1 MTTPTEAVQTYG
13 RKKTATAVAHCKK
26 GKGLI
31 KINGSP
37 IHLVEPEILRFKVY
51 EPILILG
58 QDKFAGVDI
67 RVRVRGG
74 GHTSQIYAIRQAIA
88 KAIVAYYQK
97 YVDEAQKKEIKEIL
111 IHYDRSLLVAD
122 PRRCEPKKFGGVGAP
137 TKNHIDNIK
146 LTEDLLNPSPEHEKR
161 QHKLKR
167 LVQSPN
173 SYFMDVKCPGCFSI
187 TTVFSHAQTVVLCG
201 SCANVLCQP
210 TGGRARLTEVS
221 FGVGYIT
228 CHCNLV
234 TKFFEAFNNIPSTT
248 HKRHLLYVFIGLGIL
263 FLLILIPLYRIA
275 DYESKRNNSYPY
287 RTSARDHLRR
297 RGKKYYIHRIRIM
310 RIINTPGAVSKIF
323 WPAHTCPTQTN
334 SGFLVGW
341 SIRRFT
347 ACVAAIISN
356 IKLTDLESTLSSLS
370 TDNSS
375 SFVYMD
381 GICGAPLIVL
391 GVMTAHSDNKNKI
404 LNCEEVREK
413 KKTANIWL
421 NIQLQYNN
429 MPSLRS
435 IYRDGNRYSNLSVEI
450 IFYKQPNPNKLQYL
464 SLEPLVLDIQPN
476 NDHEIEEI
484 SPQTYANMEAIMKT
498 KLPFSGGKQKE
509 NSKDIEEKKPK
520 DLEYILKQINSS
532 FETEKAII
540 SRCRFISK
548 RRNRRSTSVSET
560 VKKSALG
567 IGIFLKDIALYPI
580 YHLVPIIRP
589 LLAHPI
595 ILFLMLVRI
604 FAEVILWILNLRF
617 PPWVFNGA
625 ALKDLFAT
633 SQQIDLRLQQASFW
647 PWQYMLLRRRD
658 WSNTAMTRAQ
668 YISFYN
674 SMWLVAN
681 DIIIGL
687 TIGSFLINNSQYV
700 AGMLLRDYF
709 DYYTV
714 DKLVDIIVWLMA
726 DCPAGLK
733 LNTELDIFLG
743 RLFLW
748 LINVWKGKKWNP
760 LRSRIDSCDYDL
772 DQLLLGTILF
782 TLLTFL
788 FPTVVVYYATFAMS
802 RVAVIFLQA
811 VMETLLAFL
820 NHFPLFAFMLR
831 FKDPERLPG
840 GLRFEICDP
849 DYFASHG
856 IARVVQGIKSFWPW
870 SNQLSTNDFP
880 ISKILNNMKTN
891 SMFNNTKNNII
902 EKDTKDINEHTQ
914 INLPSKNHIAIEN
927 NTNNVSN
934 PSSTTNKTS
943 LYSTSSRL
951 RVSYLFMQNLP
962 IPLSTIFF
970 QYLLLW
976 KRLSSHYFSLYV
988 LRCLV
993 SGETIKHIA
1002 RLQYPMLPESRNTSR
1017 VVSWN
1022 VEKISM
1028 AILAAFGI
1036 SAYDIVCHGLKA
1048 GNKKYYFVVV
1058 ASSSYFLMGFV
1069 AVLLGL
1075 RRLITVKKALA
1086 NIPKSY
1092 VPIGKKHVPKSV
1104 YELIR
1109 TKLEHVS
1116 DITAEG
1122 KPRPED
1128 GAKPGWGRPGKELD
1142 KIHFKTSIVDTFP
1155 LIEKTALEH
1164 LKLKRHPSMSVKR
1177 FIEFLVEN
1185 KAIDY
1190 NLGYAYVEGYEK
1202 ARFSEDEI
1210 LEENYTEFMKLVL
1223 RENIRTVGFS
1233 LPSIYQYPWEGLRKT
1248 IKVSRWDPH
1257 ESEDE

>member
-1 MTTPTEAVQTYG
+1 M
-13 RKKTATAVAHCKK
+13 
-26 GKGLI
+26 
-31 KINGSP
+31 
-37 IHLVEPEILRFKVY
+37 
-51 EPILILG
+51 
-58 QDKFAGVDI
+58 
-67 RVRVRGG
+67 
-74 GHTSQIYAIRQAIA
+74 
-88 KAIVAYYQK
+88 
-97 YVDEAQKKEIKEIL
+97 
-111 IHYDRSLLVAD
+111 
-122 PRRCEPKKFGGVGAP
+122 
-137 TKNHIDNIK
+137 
-146 LTEDLLNPSPEHEKR
+146 
-161 QHKLKR
+161 
-167 LVQSPN
+167 
-173 SYFMDVKCPGCFSI
+173 
-187 TTVFSHAQTVVLCG
+187 
-201 SCANVLCQP
+201 
-210 TGGRARLTEVS
+210 
-221 FGVGYIT
+221 
-228 CHCNLV
+228 
-234 TKFFEAFNNIPSTT
+234 
-248 HKRHLLYVFIGLGIL
+248 
-263 FLLILIPLYRIA
+263 RIA
-275 DYESKRNNSYPY
+275 
-287 RTSARDHLRR
+287 
-297 RGKKYYIHRIRIM
+297 
-310 RIINTPGAVSKIF
+310 NTPGAVSKIF
-323 WPAHTCPTQTN
+323 WPAHTCPTQTR

-347 ACVAAIISN
+347 ACVAAVISN

-381 GICGAPLIVL
+381 GICGAPLVVL
-391 GVMTAHSDNKNKI
+391 GVMTTYSDNKNNI
-404 LNCEEVREK
+404 LNSEEVKEK

-421 NIQLQYNN
+421 NIQLQSNN

-435 IYRDGNRYSNLSVEI
+435 IYCDGNRYSNLSVEI

-484 SPQTYANMEAIMKT
+484 SPQTNTNMEAIMKT
-498 KLPFSGGKQKE
+498 KLPFSSGKQKE
-509 NSKDIEEKKPK
+509 NPNDTEEKKPK

-540 SRCRFISK
+540 SRCRFIPT

-567 IGIFLKDIALYPI
+567 IGIFVKDIALYPI

-617 PPWVFNGA
+617 PPWVFNGT

-633 SQQIDLRLQQASFW
+633 SQQIDLRLQQACFW

-700 AGMLLRDYF
+700 TGILLKDYL
-709 DYYTV
+709 DHYTIT
-714 DKLVDIIVWLMA
+714 KLDLMIGWLMGW
-726 DCPAGLK
+726 PGGLK
-733 LNTELDIFLG
+733 LNTELDNFLG
-743 RLFLW
+743 GLFIW
-748 LINVWKGKKWNP
+748 LINLWKEYLMIVNPFIPTIIGFIGLTGVLGGTMILSLLSDFLSFMTLHIYLFYMVAAKIFNWQLTILYSLFNLFQGKKWNT

-788 FPTVVVYYATFAMS
+788 FPTVAVYYATFALS

-840 GLRFEICDP
+840 GLRFEVCDP

-870 SNQLSTNDFP
+870 SNQLSMNDSP
-880 ISKILNNMKTN
+880 LKLISDMLNNMKTN
-891 SMFNNTKNNII
+891 NVLNNKKNNII
-902 EKDTKDINEHTQ
+902 EKDTKDINERTQ
-914 INLPSKNHIAIEN
+914 INLSSKNQNTIVN
-927 NTNNVSN
+927 NTSNVSN
-934 PSSTTNKTS
+934 SSSTTNKTNP
-943 LYSTSSRL
+943 YSTSSRP

-1002 RLQYPMLPESRNTSR
+1002 RLQYPMLPESRPTLMNF
-1017 VVSWN
+1017 WLFL
-1022 VEKISM
+1022 KIS
-1028 AILAAFGI
+1028 F
-1036 SAYDIVCHGLKA
+1036 
-1048 GNKKYYFVVV
+1048 
-1058 ASSSYFLMGFV
+1058 
-1069 AVLLGL
+1069 AV
-1075 RRLITVKKALA
+1075 R
-1086 NIPKSY
+1086 
-1092 VPIGKKHVPKSV
+1092 
-1104 YELIR
+1104 
-1109 TKLEHVS
+1109 
-1116 DITAEG
+1116 
-1122 KPRPED
+1122 
-1128 GAKPGWGRPGKELD
+1128 
-1142 KIHFKTSIVDTFP
+1142 
-1155 LIEKTALEH
+1155 
-1164 LKLKRHPSMSVKR
+1164 
-1177 FIEFLVEN
+1177 
-1185 KAIDY
+1185 
-1190 NLGYAYVEGYEK
+1190 
-1202 ARFSEDEI
+1202 
-1210 LEENYTEFMKLVL
+1210 EE
-1223 RENIRTVGFS
+1223 
-1233 LPSIYQYPWEGLRKT
+1233 
-1248 IKVSRWDPH
+1248 
-1257 ESEDE
+1257 